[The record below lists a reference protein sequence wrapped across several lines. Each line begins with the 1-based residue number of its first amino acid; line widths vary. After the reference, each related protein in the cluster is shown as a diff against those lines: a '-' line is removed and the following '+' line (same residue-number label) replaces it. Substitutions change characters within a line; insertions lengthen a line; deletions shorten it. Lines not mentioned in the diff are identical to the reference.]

1 MSYENNIMRAE
12 VDALRLVKANTEV
25 PVPEVYFY
33 DDTHS
38 ICSSDYFFMEKL
50 TGESF
55 SRMRFSGSMPE
66 EDQNRILYAV
76 GHYNKE
82 INTVHGSCFGYI
94 GQNEKQGLNWKKT
107 FLAMIADVLTD
118 GEKIKISL
126 GIPYDE
132 VRDLVDKASFA
143 LEQVTVPQ
151 LVHWDLWEGNV
162 FVKDGGI
169 SGIIDLERALW
180 GDPLM
185 EYFFRLHS
193 YNPSFVKGYGRDLRE
208 EAPVRAL
215 LYDIYLYLIM
225 VIETKYRNY
234 PDDWQYQFASKNLK
248 IVIDKL
254 RELL

>member
-1 MSYENNIMRAE
+1 
-12 VDALRLVKANTEV
+12 
-25 PVPEVYFY
+25 
-33 DDTHS
+33 
-38 ICSSDYFFMEKL
+38 
-50 TGESF
+50 
-55 SRMRFSGSMPE
+55 
-66 EDQNRILYAV
+66 
-76 GHYNKE
+76 
-82 INTVHGSCFGYI
+82 
-94 GQNEKQGLNWKKT
+94 
-107 FLAMIADVLTD
+107 MIADVLTD

-169 SGIIDLERALW
+169 SGIIDFERALW

-193 YNPSFVKGYGRDLRE
+193 YNPGFVKGYGRDLRE
-208 EAPVRAL
+208 EAAVRAL

-234 PDDWQYQFASKNLK
+234 QDDWQYQFASKNLK
-248 IVIDKL
+248 IVTDKL
-254 RELL
+254 KELL